1 MVELFKAP
9 SSRLIYVFRI
19 NDSAHRGAVKI
30 GEATYN
36 GDLWP
41 NQLTHDCKE
50 LRKAARTRINQ
61 YTQTAG
67 IHYELVWATPAFS
80 LEDGIKF
87 NDKEIHQVLINSGF
101 KKRQFNIDGKA
112 TEWIECDPTHVI
124 KAIEAIKQGRKM
136 LNSDEIE
143 PAQKP
148 IDFRDEQLRAIQ
160 MAVDIFRKGG
170 KRALWNAKMRFGK
183 TLSALD
189 VVKRMQFKRTLILT
203 HRPVVNASWF
213 EDFNK
218 IFFETAGR
226 WIYGSKAASI
236 SFDYVEKF
244 AKKAEPNSYVY
255 FASMQD
261 LRGSSKA
268 GGKYDKNNELFA
280 NDWDCIIVDE
290 AHEGTQTELGLAV
303 LQELTKKKTKVL
315 FLSGTP
321 FNIQNE
327 FTDEETFTWDYTME
341 QEAKRQWEIDHPGD
355 FNPYGSL
362 PTMNIY
368 TYDLGR
374 LLSQKQFA
382 DKEVAFNF
390 REFFRT
396 DNDGNLVHYDYVKK
410 FLDLLTT
417 EDKDSLY
424 PFANKKF
431 RSIFRHTLWMVP
443 GVKEAS
449 ALEEMLLNHENF
461 GARGV
466 KIVNVAGDMDVI
478 EDDEERRYNN
488 ALTKL
493 REAIGDN
500 PFGTETITLSC
511 GRLTTGVSVPEW
523 TGVIMLSGTF
533 NTAAA
538 AYMQTIFRVQ
548 TPWEYGGLMKEN
560 CYVFDFAPD
569 RTLTVLAEVAR
580 VNTKPGKADSE
591 QKDRLAEFLNFCSVI
606 SEPGSKMR
614 RIDANRLMER
624 VKKVYIDRVVRS
636 GFEDNGLY
644 NDELLKLSDI
654 DVDEFNR
661 IGNAIGRT
669 KAQKATNKVP
679 VNQQGLDNEQYKKA
693 EEAKKK
699 KPKDRTPE
707 DLAAIEEANK
717 RKEMR
722 RNAESVL
729 RSISIRM
736 PLLIYGA
743 DIDDSKQE
751 ITIDNFETIVD
762 DASWNEFM
770 PMCTYEETNAEGK
783 KIIKRLPLSKAEF
796 RKLKKYYD
804 PDIFIAAAK
813 RIRQLV
819 RNADDMLPEQRIAR
833 IAEIFKTFRNPDKET
848 VLTPWPVVNM
858 HMTDTLGGYSFYNC
872 DYSEPLNDPRY
883 IDRDPITSDVFN
895 IDSHLLEI
903 NSKTGLYPLWL
914 TYNIYRSRIK
924 SMTTSPETLEEHLA
938 IWNETVEKN
947 IFVVCKT
954 KMARNITRRTLLGFR
969 NGKFNSWVPDDLI
982 NKVRN
987 QQDLFIKKVQDL
999 VGNNVKIKA
1008 IVGNPPYQE
1017 VVAKKETANGQKTSV
1032 SIFQY
1037 FQLLADK
1044 LGQYSSLIYPG
1055 ARWIHRS
1062 GKGMEQFG
1070 LAQIND
1076 PHLKLLKF
1084 FPNSNDVFKDVGIAD
1099 GLSIVLKDAKKVT
1112 NGFTYI
1118 YSLNGV
1124 DIIVQAENPGE
1135 ELFAL
1140 NPSASQIV
1148 ERLDNFIS
1156 IHACMHESILPRSI
1170 FSIESDF
1177 VEKNPSLVRE
1187 YNEGDYFDSTHE
1199 IKLFTNDKAGK
1210 AGRARWYIADRNV
1223 ITTGL
1228 DQLDKWKV
1236 IVSSANA
1243 GGQKRS
1249 NQIAVID
1256 NYSAFGRSRVALKT
1270 FDTEREAQNFL
1281 KYATS
1286 ELIRFAFLL
1295 TDEALTSLAKKVPD
1309 IINYSDDNGIIDF
1322 DKDVD
1327 AQLYTLLQINEED
1340 QIFIKQTLAEKAN

>member
-19 NDSAHRGAVKI
+19 NDPAHRGAVKI

-50 LRKAARTRINQ
+50 LRKAARARINQ

-67 IHYELVWATPAFS
+67 INYDLVWATPAFS

-87 NDKEIHQVLINSGF
+87 NDKEIHQVLVNSGF

-218 IFFETAGR
+218 IFFDTAGR

-290 AHEGTQTELGLAV
+290 AHEGTQTELGQAV

-355 FNPYGSL
+355 FNPYGTL
-362 PTMNIY
+362 PAMNIY

-396 DNDGNLVHYDYVKK
+396 DDNGRLVHEEYVKK

-417 EDKDSLY
+417 DDKDSYY

-443 GVKEAS
+443 GVKEAA
-449 ALEEMLLNHENF
+449 ALEELLLNHLNF

-466 KIVNVAGDMDVI
+466 KIVNVAGDMEVT
-478 EDDEERRYNN
+478 EDDEARRYNN

-493 REAIGDN
+493 REAIGNN
-500 PFGTETITLSC
+500 PFATETITLSC

-523 TGVIMLSGTF
+523 TGVLMLSGTF

-548 TPWEYGGLMKEN
+548 TPWEFGGLMKDN

-591 QKDRLAEFLNFCSVI
+591 QKERLGEFLNYCSVI
-606 SEPGSKMR
+606 SEPGSQMKK
-614 RIDANRLMER
+614 IDANRLMER

-636 GFEDNGLY
+636 GFEDGGLY
-644 NDELLKLSDI
+644 NDELLKLT
-654 DVDEFNR
+654 DVDVEEFNR
-661 IGNAIGRT
+661 VGKAIGRT
-669 KAQKATNKVP
+669 KAQKGATEID
-679 VNQQGLDNEQYKKA
+679 VNEQGLDNEQYKKA

-707 DLAAIEEANK
+707 DIAAIEEAKK
-717 RKEMR
+717 RREMR
-722 RNAESVL
+722 QNAISVL

-751 ITIDNFETIVD
+751 ITIDNFED
-762 DASWNEFM
+762 LCDQDSWDEFM
-770 PMCTYEETNAEGK
+770 PTCEYDEIDTDGRK
-783 KIIKRLPLSKAEF
+783 KKVKRPLTKAEF
-796 RKLKKYYD
+796 RRFKKYYD
-804 PDIFIAAAK
+804 DDIFIAAAK
-813 RIRQLV
+813 RIRQMV
-819 RNADDMLPEQRIAR
+819 RNADGMFPEQRIAR
-833 IAEIFKTFRNPDKET
+833 IAEIFSTFRNPDKET

-858 HMTDTLGGYSFYNC
+858 HISDTLGGFNFFNAE
-872 DYSEPLNDPRY
+872 YSETLNEPRFV
-883 IDRDPITSDVFN
+883 DRNTITSEVFN
-895 IDSHLLEI
+895 DEAHLLEI
-903 NSKTGLYPLWL
+903 NSKTGLYPLL
-914 TYNIYRSRIK
+914 LAYNIFRSRIK
-924 SMTTSPETLEEHLA
+924 SSIISPETFEDYQA
-938 IWNETVEKN
+938 IWDEAVANN

-954 KMARNITRRTLLGFR
+954 KMARSITKRTLMGFR
-969 NGKFNSWVPDDLI
+969 KGTVNTWVPEDLI
-982 NKVRN
+982 NKVKN
-987 QQDLFIKKVQDL
+987 QQELFVKKVHDL
-999 VGNNVKIKA
+999 VGKNVKIKA
-1008 IVGNPPYQE
+1008 IVGNPPYQIMDGGAGVSATPVYQNFVE
-1017 VVAKKETANGQKTSV
+1017 VANKVKPSFISLIMPAKWYAGGKGLDSFREIMLNDNRIRLLYDFAESREVFPSADIAGGICYFLIDSNYNGDCYFTSITNGVRKSSIRKLNDHSVFVRNTDAVDIINKVKSHQEETLDNLVYSRKPFGFSTFYRGEEIYFDNAVSLYGSQGISYVKRQDITTNSDIVDDWKVICSYASAQGGRADKDGKRKVLPKVEVLEPNVICSETYLLVYHFSDKETAEKAAKYLKT
-1032 SIFQY
+1032 
-1037 FQLLADK
+1037 
-1044 LGQYSSLIYPG
+1044 
-1055 ARWIHRS
+1055 
-1062 GKGMEQFG
+1062 
-1070 LAQIND
+1070 
-1076 PHLKLLKF
+1076 KF
-1084 FPNSNDVFKDVGIAD
+1084 FRYLLSLKVITQHISRESFSFVPNQDFSKKRDVDWSKSIDEIDKRLYKKYGLDDNEIA
-1099 GLSIVLKDAKKVT
+1099 
-1112 NGFTYI
+1112 F
-1118 YSLNGV
+1118 
-1124 DIIVQAENPGE
+1124 
-1135 ELFAL
+1135 
-1140 NPSASQIV
+1140 
-1148 ERLDNFIS
+1148 
-1156 IHACMHESILPRSI
+1156 
-1170 FSIESDF
+1170 IESM
-1177 VEKNPSLVRE
+1177 
-1187 YNEGDYFDSTHE
+1187 
-1199 IKLFTNDKAGK
+1199 IK
-1210 AGRARWYIADRNV
+1210 
-1223 ITTGL
+1223 
-1228 DQLDKWKV
+1228 
-1236 IVSSANA
+1236 
-1243 GGQKRS
+1243 
-1249 NQIAVID
+1249 
-1256 NYSAFGRSRVALKT
+1256 
-1270 FDTEREAQNFL
+1270 
-1281 KYATS
+1281 
-1286 ELIRFAFLL
+1286 
-1295 TDEALTSLAKKVPD
+1295 PM
-1309 IINYSDDNGIIDF
+1309 
-1322 DKDVD
+1322 
-1327 AQLYTLLQINEED
+1327 
-1340 QIFIKQTLAEKAN
+1340 